1 MDHQMSLN
9 SLSKQMKKVLLCIGI
24 AGTLHSFS
32 QNVGIG
38 TNNPLSK
45 LHVAGTIRSD
55 TLIYIGPG
63 VRTLFA
69 TPNGRIYDSLIVPS
83 ALSWEINGNSN
94 ITAAQFMGTTNAND
108 VIFKTNNIE
117 RARILANGN
126 VGIGTN
132 APSVLFSNS
141 PLHAGDQSGTGTQV
155 ARGMDWNANAFGY
168 VASFYNSGTVANS
181 NGALI
186 KIADATANS
195 KVLTVNSGAI
205 GTGTDLLTV
214 LGSGNTGIQTNTPSE
229 ALEIANNGQLSLRAS
244 PGTRDPGDILFK
256 NGNGTNKARIYSNPG
271 FDKGL
276 LMNGDGS
283 PGVHLFIDSTGR
295 VGIGNTTPNTRL
307 ELTAATPN
315 ASGMRF
321 TNLTSASPT
330 VAANGKALSVNATGD
345 VVLVTASAGNAWELL
360 GNAGTTAG
368 TNFLGTTDAQDLVF
382 KTNGVEHMRLFSSGL
397 FANTSTNII
406 GSDGQGLNVGAQSSI
421 AWALNNVG
429 YAGLFY
435 NASTAPFADGL
446 VVKTA
451 GNSASN
457 IVLDVSSGPQA
468 TASPSIFSAL
478 GNGQIGVGTNAPNAS
493 ALLQIVSTTKGV
505 MFPTMS
511 TAQRQ
516 AIAAPAV
523 GLMVYDA
530 TANILMSYNG
540 TRWQEVGGDPIG
552 SIEAFHKSMA
562 ATPALPWGWVECNGQ
577 VLADPESPYNGQA
590 IPSLNATG
598 KFLRGSAV
606 SGTMQNEDVGGHT
619 HAGTTAANGTHN
631 HGGSTGSVNSTN
643 GRLVPWDDNLATNKM
658 DAANTGQLI
667 NTPAGGG
674 GTPWDGLATVGN
686 FITTIDQ
693 LDHTH
698 VINADGNHTH
708 AFTTN
713 ANAGTETRPTNMSV
727 VWIIRVK

>member
-1 MDHQMSLN
+1 
-9 SLSKQMKKVLLCIGI
+9 MKKLVLMLCVVSS
-24 AGTLHSFS
+24 AKLVS

-55 TLIYIGPG
+55 TLIYVGPG

-83 ALSWEINGNSN
+83 ALSWEINGNAN

-141 PLHAGDQSGTGTQV
+141 PLHAGDQSGLGTQV
-155 ARGMDWNANAFGY
+155 SKGMDWNANALGY
-168 VASFYNSGTVANS
+168 VASFYNSGTVAGS
-181 NGALI
+181 SGALI
-186 KIADATANS
+186 KITDATAGS
-195 KVLTVNSGAI
+195 KALTVNSGAI

-214 LGSGNTGIQTNTPSE
+214 LGNGNTGIMTNTPSE
-229 ALEIANNGQLSLRAS
+229 VLEIGNNGQFSLRAS

-256 NGNGTNKARIYSNPG
+256 NGNGTGKARIYSNPG

-276 LMNGDGS
+276 MMNGDGS
-283 PGVHLFIDSTGR
+283 PGVHLYIDSTGR
-295 VGIGNTTPNTRL
+295 VGIGNTSPNARL
-307 ELTAATPN
+307 ELTAPTVN
-315 ASGMRF
+315 ASGLRF
-321 TNLTSASPT
+321 TNLTAVSPT
-330 VAANGKALSVNATGD
+330 VASNGKALSVNATGD
-345 VVLVTASAGNAWELL
+345 VILVPASGGNAWDLL

-368 TNFLGTTDAQDLVF
+368 TNFLGTTDAQDMVF
-382 KTNGVEHMRLFSSGL
+382 KTNNTEKMRITTTGQVG
-397 FANTSTNII
+397 I
-406 GSDGQGLNVGAQSSI
+406 G
-421 AWALNNVG
+421 
-429 YAGLFY
+429 
-435 NASTAPFADGL
+435 TA
-446 VVKTA
+446 
-451 GNSASN
+451 
-457 IVLDVSSGPQA
+457 
-468 TASPSIFSAL
+468 
-478 GNGQIGVGTNAPNAS
+478 APNAS
-493 ALLQIVSTTKGV
+493 AVMQIVSTTQGV
-505 MFPTMS
+505 MFPTMT

-516 AIAAPAV
+516 AIAAPAT

-552 SIEAFHKSMA
+552 SIEAFHKNMA
-562 ATPALPWGWVECNGQ
+562 ATPVLPWGWVECNGQ
-577 VLADPESPYNGQA
+577 VLADPESPYNGQT

-619 HAGTTAANGTHN
+619 HAGTTAANGTHD
-631 HGGSTGSVNSTN
+631 HGGSTGSVNSNN
-643 GRLVPWDDNLATNKM
+643 GRVVPWDDNFGTDKM
-658 DAANTGQLI
+658 DAVNTGQLI
-667 NTPAGGG
+667 NTPPGGG
-674 GTPWDGLATVGN
+674 GIPWDGLATVGN
-686 FITTIDQ
+686 FLTTIDQ

-698 VINADGNHTH
+698 VITADGNHTH
-708 AFTTN
+708 TFTTN
-713 ANAGTETRPTNMSV
+713 ANTGAETRPTNMSV
-727 VWIIRVK
+727 VWIMRVK